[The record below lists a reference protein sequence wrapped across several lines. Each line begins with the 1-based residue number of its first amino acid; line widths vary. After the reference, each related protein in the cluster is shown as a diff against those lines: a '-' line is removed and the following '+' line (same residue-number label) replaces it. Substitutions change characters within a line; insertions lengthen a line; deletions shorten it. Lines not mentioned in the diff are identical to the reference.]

1 MCQFIYCLH
10 PDDLNLLNFKIAV
23 ATHLIKP
30 YTSRM
35 RAAPDNNI
43 GSKNAYQYKHESLRC
58 QTTFQSFNKTTID
71 VYIVIQ
77 GA

>member
-23 ATHLIKP
+23 ATHMIRP

-43 GSKNAYQYKHESLRC
+43 GSKRAY
-58 QTTFQSFNKTTID
+58 
-71 VYIVIQ
+71 
-77 GA
+77 